1 MRTGALALLMLIAAC
16 GQDGPAPTE
25 AGAGN
30 APGMAASGD
39 QQATAATLTLAATGP
54 GPGDCSAR
62 WDNRPATPQQVLE
75 RSGTIVER
83 AIETAGGISNLTGE
97 SLPAIA
103 VVAPAGLAFAC
114 ADTYLGAIRR
124 AGVPMVLLTVE
135 GEPDAALADFAL
147 SDIGAPP
154 PTVVLAVG
162 RGGRMTWNNEALGL
176 DAMPERLRQ
185 LGGGTP
191 LAVEAPPGE
200 LELRPAREATFGQVH
215 AALRAIRAGRFR
227 AALLLPSV
235 EPTRPPAPA
244 PVAAPP
250 PPPAVVPRPEASN
263 EALPRP

>member
-16 GQDGPAPTE
+16 GEGGPEPNET
-25 AGAGN
+25 GAGDGAGVA
-30 APGMAASGD
+30 APGD
-39 QQATAATLTLAATGP
+39 RQATAATVTLAGTGP
-54 GPGDCSAR
+54 GPGGCSAR
-62 WDNRPATPQQVLE
+62 WDNQPATPQQVLE
-75 RSGTIVER
+75 RSGTVVER
-83 AIETAGGISNLTGE
+83 AIERVGGIANLTGE
-97 SLPAIA
+97 TLPALA

-124 AGVPMVLLTVE
+124 AGVPIVLLTVE

-185 LGGGTP
+185 LGGGTS
-191 LAVEAPPGE
+191 LEVEAPPGE

-235 EPTRPPAPA
+235 EPARPPA
-244 PVAAPP
+244 PVAARP
-250 PPPAVVPRPEASN
+250 PPPAVAARPAPGNEAAPRP
-263 EALPRP
+263 